1 MATIPNTVLERK
13 LNHLCGKIYDLLSDI
28 DAGDKQG
35 LNAVEQLVSSIDA
48 ELMAR
53 QVCPDCELAYVD
65 PGCNGYCEPCYDVR
79 GVARRWSLH
88 DQEVYID
95 NNGLMEE

>member
-1 MATIPNTVLERK
+1 MATIPQTVKERK
-13 LNHLCGKIYDLLSDI
+13 MDHLLSQVLDI
-28 DAGDKQG
+28 LSDVDAGDKQG
-35 LNAVEQLVSSIDA
+35 LNAIEQFRDSIDA

-65 PGCNGYCEPCYDVR
+65 PGCNGYCEPCFDVR

-88 DQEVYID
+88 DQQVYID